1 MAEDSLFQIN
11 LVTPERILLTGMA
24 SEAVLRTAEGD
35 VTFLANHTPL
45 VGSVEAGV
53 VRVIRPDEDDLRVAV
68 HGGFVQVE
76 QGVVLEGGDT
86 DGQTT
91 GSRVTLLL
99 GVAELADEV
108 DVEAARADLEAAES
122 KVAELT
128 GAGRPA
134 GETDESDPALA
145 EAEADAAWARAR
157 IDAVDATA
165 TAG

>member
-1 MAEDSLFQIN
+1 MADDSLFQIE

-53 VRVIRPDEDDLRVAV
+53 VRVVRPEEDDLRVAV

-76 QGVVLEGGDT
+76 QGVELAGDG
-86 DGQTT
+86 DAPTT

-99 GVAELADEV
+99 GVAELADEI
-108 DVEAARADLEAAES
+108 DVEAARADLEAAEA
-122 KVAELT
+122 KVAEL
-128 GAGRPA
+128 GGSGRTA
-134 GETDESDPALA
+134 GEGDEADPALA
-145 EAEADAAWARAR
+145 AAEADAAWARAR
-157 IDAVDATA
+157 LEAVDATA
-165 TAG
+165 AAG